1 MKNGKINISGHII
14 EGLVSGP
21 NLTLHINT
29 RQLKNDGLFGSG
41 KIELSQRNL
50 LEMQELLNPDYFE
63 QMLNIIR
70 REKTE

>member
-14 EGLVSGP
+14 EGLDSGP

-29 RQLKNDGLFGSG
+29 RQLQNDGLFGNG
-41 KIELSQRNL
+41 KIELTHRNL
-50 LEMQELLNPDYFE
+50 MEMQESLNPDYFE
-63 QMLNIIR
+63 QMLNINR

>member
-14 EGLVSGP
+14 EGLVPGP
-21 NLTLHINT
+21 NLTLHINN

-50 LEMQELLNPDYFE
+50 MEMQELLNPDYFE

-70 REKTE
+70 REKSE